1 MAVGAT
7 KAVARPK
14 RGAAEGSTVPKSRL
28 IKEEKKRSHIGR
40 RASQFSGGAR
50 FFLFE
55 PVAYLHPIFRFF
67 QPCVCQSCY
76 DAWVWMVTISL
87 R

>member
-28 IKEEKKRSHIGR
+28 IKEEKKNAAI
-40 RASQFSGGAR
+40 SGGELR
-50 FFLFE
+50 NSSVE
-55 PVAYLHPIFRFF
+55 PAFPFSNL
-67 QPCVCQSCY
+67 
-76 DAWVWMVTISL
+76 
-87 R
+87 